1 MSVIDPVSILTG
13 ARTKFEEIV
22 ENSGL
27 LDTRVCVSVRPLT
40 AEEAIGQPD
49 RRDFPIIVG
58 KERVIEAE
66 IAGARGHAYTDTP
79 GDFNGRLRDVLVLPL
94 ASNQNRAVF
103 IAVLN
108 AVLRSLGLI
117 EKSLHCQDNDPERCG
132 QEIARDI
139 RERWGSVTI
148 GLIGLNPAIAE
159 ALVSSFGVHQVH
171 ITDLN
176 PSNIQTVKF
185 GVTIWDGKTE
195 TEELV
200 RRSRV
205 VLVTGTTL
213 VNGTIDDIWRW
224 IQVYGQDHLL
234 YGVTAAG
241 VCKLMELDN
250 ICPFGRGE

>member
-1 MSVIDPVSILTG
+1 MSVADPVSILTG
-13 ARTKFEEIV
+13 ARARFEEIV
-22 ENSGL
+22 KDSGL

-40 AEEAIGQPD
+40 AEEAIGRPD

-66 IAGARGHAYTDTP
+66 IAGAKGHAYTDAP
-79 GDFNGRLRDVLVLPL
+79 GDFSGRLRDVLALPL

-108 AVLRSLGLI
+108 AVLRSLSVI
-117 EKSLHCQDNDPERCG
+117 EKSLHCKDNDPERCG
-132 QEIARDI
+132 QEIARYI
-139 RERWGSVTI
+139 RERWGQVTV

-159 ALVSSFGVHQVH
+159 ALVSSFGANHIR

-176 PSNIQTVKF
+176 PSNIQAVKF

-200 RRSRV
+200 RQSRV
-205 VLVTGTTL
+205 VVVTGTTL
-213 VNGTIDDIWRW
+213 VNGTFDDIWRW
-224 IQVYGQDHLL
+224 IQAYKRNYLL

-250 ICPFGRGE
+250 ICPFGRRE